1 MQHINWNFDEATQR
15 WTGAAGGCEAV
26 VQPNT
31 EHGVYLAWV
40 EPRERDIPLYF
51 APQAFADR
59 QEAQEW
65 CADAL
70 ANQADLEA
78 EMSEELTNPL

>member
-1 MQHINWNFDEATQR
+1 MQHINWHFDEATQR

-31 EHGVYLAWV
+31 EHGVYLAWI
-40 EPRERDIPLYF
+40 EPREHDIPLHF

-59 QEAQEW
+59 QEAQKW

-70 ANQADLEA
+70 TNQHDLEA
-78 EMSEELTNPL
+78 NMREELTNPL